1 MFQRGVKS
9 MEHCERH
16 SGIEFEGKWGVCN
29 VPKIIGQW
37 NIMKGTLVLG
47 SKRISLLLF

>member
-1 MFQRGVKS
+1 
-9 MEHCERH
+9 MEHYERH

-47 SKRISLLLF
+47 SGRNITLLF